1 MTARTKLVC
10 GVALA
15 IAAAVHLWWTITNGP
30 EVIRAQGDTLVYR
43 AGALAWMDG
52 RPVYTDPLTLE
63 LQAGQMFFTYG
74 PLALGI
80 FAPLAALP
88 VDLSFAVLAV
98 LSWLALLAALIV
110 WCRSLEWSRRDP
122 VLIGLACTLLLGLT
136 IPMQHHLYFG
146 QVNAF
151 LLLLASLDLVLR
163 RTPWPRGMLLGLAIA
178 IKITPAAILLLP
190 LLRRDWRTI
199 LVAGATAA
207 AGVLASWVIVPREA
221 SYFWFTAFRNPD
233 RVGNLRSPN
242 NQSIRAVFERWIDGP
257 LGGAMWLGASLVVV
271 ALVSWIVLK
280 VLLPRGD
287 ELGAVAVV
295 FLLPVLLSPVAWTH
309 HWVWSFPVVLWLV
322 DKARQGSMGAAAL
335 AASGVLVLAFF
346 PIDSFDPAR
355 LIPGAAEWSAID
367 AALAGGYVYW
377 AMVVLLT
384 LPFLRISETEPD
396 GVRVEDEPAA
406 A

>member
-1 MTARTKLVC
+1 MSSRTKLVL

-15 IAAAVHLWWTITNGP
+15 LVAGVHLWWTITSGSGA
-30 EVIRAQGDTLVYR
+30 VRAQGDTLVYR

-63 LQAGQMFFTYG
+63 LGAGEMFFTYG
-74 PLALGI
+74 PLALVI

-88 VDLSFAVLAV
+88 VDVSFAVLAV
-98 LSWLALLAALIV
+98 LSWLALLAALLV
-110 WCRSLEWSRRDP
+110 WCRHLEWSRREP
-122 VLIGLACTLLLGLT
+122 WLAGLGCTVLLGLT

-151 LLLLASLDLVLR
+151 LLLLASLDLALR

-199 LVAGATAA
+199 VVAGTTAA
-207 AGVLASWVIVPREA
+207 AAILASWAIVPREA
-221 SYFWFTAFRNPD
+221 SYFWFTAFRDPG

-257 LGGAMWLGASLVVV
+257 LGGAMWLAAGLVVV
-271 ALVSWIVLK
+271 ALVSWIVVK

-309 HWVWSFPVVLWLV
+309 HWVWSFPTVLWLV
-322 DKARQGSMGAAAL
+322 DKARQGSRGAVAL
-335 AASGVLVLAFF
+335 AASGVLVLGFF
-346 PIDSFDPAR
+346 PIDSFDPAH
-355 LIPGAAEWSAID
+355 LIPGAPGWSPVE
-367 AALAGGYVYW
+367 AALAGGFVYW
-377 AMVVLLT
+377 AMVVLLA
-384 LPFLRISETEPD
+384 LPHLRI
-396 GVRVEDEPAA
+396 PAA
-406 A
+406 AAEAKRVVETAAA